1 MGAPATFLSEKPS
14 NEGRANRSPRARENI
29 PTLSIL
35 HVMSVLDFSK
45 PVTQRDIAR
54 ALGVSV
60 ATVSLALR
68 NRPVLAES
76 TRREIQEFAVRAGY
90 RLDEAAAELSGRKRS
105 PTNPA
110 ITENIAWVTT
120 SAEETLI
127 SRESLDDCRA
137 GAETAAK
144 NLGYRL
150 EEFELSPGINP
161 ARLHQILRARG
172 IRCMLL
178 SSQSEALD
186 WMDFPWECYSVAR
199 FGQSMLLPNFHSVS
213 PDHVG
218 NAMKAFRTILSRGYR
233 RIGFLSHDTSME
245 DCGSRW
251 IEAGF
256 LAAQRFVEEE
266 NRIPIHLIPEGSNQ
280 AGSIAKWVKKH
291 RVEVILTDLS
301 EAPVLLENA
310 GLRAPEDIGL
320 AMMNVRGL
328 PIFSGINPHPEEI
341 GKAGVHLLHSL
352 ITDNERGTTETP
364 RQLLVNGA
372 WTDGPSLP
380 RLQSVGETSSV
391 P

>member
-1 MGAPATFLSEKPS
+1 
-14 NEGRANRSPRARENI
+14 
-29 PTLSIL
+29 
-35 HVMSVLDFSK
+35 MSLLDLSK

-68 NRPVLAES
+68 NRPVLSES
-76 TRREIQEFAVRAGY
+76 TRREIQKFAVRAGY

-120 SAEETLI
+120 SPEETLI
-127 SRESLDDCRA
+127 SRGSPDECRA

-144 NLGYRL
+144 TLGYRL
-150 EEFELSPGINP
+150 EEFERGSRINP

-178 SSQSEALD
+178 SPQSENAD

-199 FGQSMLLPNFHSVS
+199 FGQSMLPPYFHSVS

-218 NAMKAFRTILSRGYR
+218 NAMKAFQSILSRGYR
-233 RIGFLSHDTSME
+233 RIGFLTHDTGTK
-245 DCGSRW
+245 DCEGRL
-251 IEAGF
+251 IEAAF
-256 LAAQRFVEEE
+256 LTAQRFVEEE
-266 NRIPIHLIPEGSNQ
+266 NRIPTHLIPEGSNQ
-280 AGSIAKWVKKH
+280 AGSIVKWVKKH
-291 RVEVILTDLS
+291 RVEAILTDLS

-320 AMMNVRGL
+320 AMMDVYGL

-352 ITDNERGTTETP
+352 IIDNERGTTETP

-372 WTDGPSLP
+372 WTDGSSLP
-380 RLQSVGETSSV
+380 RLQSLGGTSSV

>member
-1 MGAPATFLSEKPS
+1 
-14 NEGRANRSPRARENI
+14 
-29 PTLSIL
+29 
-35 HVMSVLDFSK
+35 MSVLDFSK

-68 NRPVLAES
+68 NRPVLSES
-76 TRREIQEFAVRAGY
+76 TRRGIQEFAVRAGY
-90 RLDEAAAELSGRKRS
+90 RLDEAAAELSGRKKS
-105 PTNPA
+105 PVHS
-110 ITENIAWVTT
+110 ITENIAWVTASPGNT
-120 SAEETLI
+120 TIA
-127 SRESLDDCRA
+127 RRWLDDCRA

-150 EEFELSPGINP
+150 EEFELPPGINP

-178 SSQSEALD
+178 SPQSEALD
-186 WMDFPWECYSVAR
+186 WIDFPWGCYSVAR
-199 FGQSMLLPNFHSVS
+199 FGQSMLLPDFHSVS

-233 RIGFLSHDTSME
+233 RIGFLTHDTGME
-245 DCGSRW
+245 DCEGRMT
-251 IEAGF
+251 EAGF
-256 LAAQRFVEEE
+256 LTAQRFVEGE

-280 AGSIAKWVKKH
+280 AGSLANWVEKH
-291 RVEVILTDLS
+291 RVEAILTDLS

-320 AMMNVRGL
+320 VMMNVCGL

-341 GKAGVHLLHSL
+341 GKVGVHLLHSL
-352 ITDNERGTTETP
+352 ITDNERGMTETP
-364 RQLLVNGA
+364 RQILVTGA
-372 WTDGPSLP
+372 WTDGSSLP
-380 RLQSVGETSSV
+380 RLQSVGETSSI